1 MNDKMDKV
9 IDNVIKKTKKG
20 ELEWERIDKTYFNR
34 NPFYRNHIYEN
45 DITVDG
51 INNYMA
57 EYNNGYLFFTK
68 DSDFSSGELAIQP
81 HAKADLT
88 VIEMGMGPQIRALEA
103 IIREELDNPDDF
115 IDSLLE
121 E

>member
-1 MNDKMDKV
+1 MNDKMSRV
-9 IDNVIKKTKKG
+9 IDNVIKKTQRG
-20 ELEWERIDKTYFNR
+20 ELEWERIDKTYFNQ
-34 NPFYRNHIYEN
+34 NPFYRNYIYEN
-45 DITVDG
+45 ELNVDG

-68 DSDFSSGELAIQP
+68 DSDFSSRELAIQP
-81 HAKADLT
+81 HEKSDLT
-88 VIEMGMGPQIRALEA
+88 VIGAGMASQLHNLEA
-103 IIREELDNPDDF
+103 VIREKMDNPDDF